1 MVNMLVH
8 DGIKYD
14 KKKQKKGVKDNRVLL
29 INEVTGKK
37 NKQKSTA
44 FYDHGYLTFS

>member
-1 MVNMLVH
+1 MLVH